1 MSGSFSTR
9 HLNLNPV
16 WPASSSYNDAG
27 YKGTGSLLDIVTGS
41 EFSPYVTTIGL
52 FDDYNDLIAI
62 GKLAKPIKNEKEMD
76 ISFVVRFDV

>member
-9 HLNLNPV
+9 HLNLRPA
-16 WPASSSYNDAG
+16 WPASSSYNDEG

-52 FDDYNDLIAI
+52 FDDHQDLLAI
-62 GKLAKPIKNEKEMD
+62 GKLAKPIKNDKEMD
-76 ISFVVRFDV
+76 ISFIVRFDV